1 MSIHANAKKFDK
13 TFIKESLSENLQSDL
28 FSKLHE
34 IIEQRKLT
42 AYFQPIICM
51 PTAEIIGYEGLI
63 RGPSGTPLHSP
74 VDIFHT
80 AKQYGV
86 LLELE
91 HLCRQVVLE
100 AFSQLNLEGKLFL
113 NISPECF
120 LDFGFWTEDTVSYIQ
135 SLGLNFQRIVI
146 ELTESHP
153 IHDYRLMLEAARY
166 YRELGLEVA
175 IDDLGEGFSSLR
187 LWLELMPEYVKI
199 DKHFIQNINQ
209 DPVKLQFV
217 NSIQQIADNS
227 NSLIIAEGIET
238 QSEFMI
244 VKDLGIACGQGY
256 FIARPEPVPITSL
269 SLNVINSI
277 SQKRIQVYPSNN
289 ALNPKTPPV
298 LKLLSTLPP
307 ILSEADNAE
316 VLRRFEADPAIEI
329 LPVVNQQ
336 GIPQG
341 LINRHQF
348 YESLARPFGRELY
361 HKKTCTIL
369 MESAPLIVDKNIDLC
384 DLSEAMVAAGPKH
397 LSNGFIVT
405 DLGVY
410 LGVGTGHGL
419 MREITQMQITA
430 ARYANPLTFLP
441 GNVPI
446 DQHIDRLLKNQI
458 QFCACYCDL
467 DAFKPFNDV
476 YGYRKGDEIIQFT
489 AQILQQV
496 CDPQRDFIGHIGGD
510 DFIILFQSLDWEKR
524 CNTAL
529 ELFESGVKQF
539 FKPEHLEQK
548 RYTSINRTGQ
558 NTIHS
563 LLMLSIGAVQIEP
576 GKFNSHHE
584 ISAAATSA
592 KAQAKRMVGNALFIE
607 RRNYLQKKT
616 NQQQ

>member
-1 MSIHANAKKFDK
+1 MSTHANAKRFDK
-13 TFIKESLSENLQSDL
+13 TFIKDSLSDNLQGELLSQL
-28 FSKLHE
+28 NE

-42 AYFQPIICM
+42 AYFQPIICI
-51 PTAEIIGYEGLI
+51 PTGEIIGYEGLI
-63 RGPSGTPLHSP
+63 RGPSNTPLHSP
-74 VDIFHT
+74 VYIFHT

-100 AFSQLNLEGKLFL
+100 AFGQLNLEGKLFL
-113 NISPECF
+113 NTSPECF
-120 LDFGFWTEDTVSYIQ
+120 LDPSFWTEDTVSYIR
-135 SLGLNFQRIVI
+135 SIGLDPHRIVI
-146 ELTESHP
+146 ELTESQP
-153 IHDYRLMLEAARY
+153 IHDYRLMLEAAHY

-209 DPVKLQFV
+209 DPIKLQFV
-217 NSIQQIADNS
+217 NSIQQIAENS

-238 QSEFMI
+238 RPEFMI

-256 FIARPEPVPITSL
+256 FIARPEPIPTTSL
-269 SLNVINSI
+269 SVNVINSI
-277 SQKRIQVYPSNN
+277 SQKQIQVYPSHNGVN
-289 ALNPKTPPV
+289 QKTPPV
-298 LKLLSTLPP
+298 LKLLNTLTP
-307 ILSEADNAE
+307 ILSEADNTE
-316 VLRRFEADPAIEI
+316 VIRRFEVDPTIEI

-336 GIPQG
+336 GIPLG

-348 YESLARPFGRELY
+348 YECFARPFGRELY
-361 HKKTCTIL
+361 HKKPCTIL

-384 DLSEAMVAAGPKH
+384 DLSDAMVAAGPKH

-405 DLGVY
+405 DHGVY

-458 QFCACYCDL
+458 KFCACYCDL
-467 DAFKPFNDV
+467 DSFKPFNDV
-476 YGYRKGDEIIQFT
+476 YGYRKGDEIIQII
-489 AQILQQV
+489 AQVLQQV
-496 CDPQRDFIGHIGGD
+496 CDLHRDFVGHIGGD
-510 DFIILFQSLDWEKR
+510 DFLILFQSPDWEHR
-524 CNTAL
+524 CKIAL
-529 ELFESGVKQF
+529 ELFETKIKHF
-539 FKPEHLEQK
+539 FKPEHLKQNG
-548 RYTSINRTGQ
+548 YISINRTGQ
-558 NTIHS
+558 KTSHP
-563 LLMLSIGAVQIEP
+563 LVTMSIGAVQIEP

-584 ISAAATSA
+584 ISAAAASA
-592 KAQAKRMVGNALFIE
+592 KTQAKRKVGNTLFIE
-607 RRNYLQKKT
+607 RRNQS
-616 NQQQ
+616 